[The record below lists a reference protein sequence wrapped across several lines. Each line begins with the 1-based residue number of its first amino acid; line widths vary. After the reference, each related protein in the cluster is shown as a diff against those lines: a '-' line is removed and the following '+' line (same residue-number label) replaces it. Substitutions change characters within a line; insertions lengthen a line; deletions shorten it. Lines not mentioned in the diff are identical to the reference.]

1 MWNVPI
7 YDCNLLDPEDIDKK
21 IRTYLKQ
28 KVQYYNQLLDIQLQK
43 APAHYAKHPAAFDF
57 LATVDIAATP
67 NRSYDLIPENYFID
81 TLGEKNIKRL
91 SEFLYFLSLGRE
103 TRPQAG
109 TIGEFIEK
117 ARERFD
123 RNSKQ
128 AYVIEEFL
136 KYDKDD
142 DWEFDPIAYPTH
154 IPKKYAYEVGYINSD

>member
-7 YDCNLLDPEDIDKK
+7 YYCNLLDPEDIDKK
-21 IRTYLKQ
+21 IRTYLQQ

-91 SEFLYFLSLGRE
+91 SDFSSSVILTPSF
-103 TRPQAG
+103 
-109 TIGEFIEK
+109 
-117 ARERFD
+117 
-123 RNSKQ
+123 NS
-128 AYVIEEFL
+128 
-136 KYDKDD
+136 
-142 DWEFDPIAYPTH
+142 
-154 IPKKYAYEVGYINSD
+154 